1 MSLLF
6 LQLLLAMYQEQVPS
20 YKHLA

>member
-1 MSLLF
+1 
-6 LQLLLAMYQEQVPS
+6 MYQELQVPS